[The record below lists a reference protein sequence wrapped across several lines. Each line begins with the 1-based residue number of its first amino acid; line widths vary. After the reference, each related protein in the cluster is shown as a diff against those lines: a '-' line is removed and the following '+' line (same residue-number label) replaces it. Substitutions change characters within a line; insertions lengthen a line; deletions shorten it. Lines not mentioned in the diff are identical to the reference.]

1 MTLFFLGIP
10 QQPFVQAEC
19 WPLHLHHRGGLQVH
33 PLLSRLCS
41 GQEPAAQEATAA
53 AAAHA
58 AAAVPVPAHPC
69 QERADTEKVSRA
81 QQEEVRAA
89 ATKVRSFLFQKYGSV
104 N

>member
-33 PLLSRLCS
+33 PRLSRLCS

-58 AAAVPVPAHPC
+58 AAAAATAVPVPAHPC
-69 QERADTEKVSRA
+69 QERADQEEVSRA
-81 QQEEVRAA
+81 QQEEIRAA
-89 ATKVRSFLFQKYGSV
+89 AAKVR
-104 N
+104 NIN